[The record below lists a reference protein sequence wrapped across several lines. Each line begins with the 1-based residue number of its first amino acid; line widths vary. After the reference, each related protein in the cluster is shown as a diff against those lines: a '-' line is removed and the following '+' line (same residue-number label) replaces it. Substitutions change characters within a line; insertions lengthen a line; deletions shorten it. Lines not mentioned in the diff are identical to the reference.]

1 MAILQTQTIPTF
13 TDLQNQ
19 AMQNLYGMYTPEEAQ
34 SLWSRQQGPELQ
46 RLNDIALGRLK
57 QAYGPQG
64 FQGSPYKM
72 AVQRQ
77 MQDYTRQTD
86 ASLAQALQNYAQLR
100 GNAMSQIMQ
109 ASPQQTLA
117 YWEKGP
123 QVYDTKDAGTIIGSP
138 FEMSRRLNST
148 DAFGR
153 EEAETFQNTSRDDY
167 LANYYN
173 QLTEERKAEAKR
185 LAEER
190 EEAKR
195 AAEEEKE
202 EARRYAE
209 EHKYDAEIAARDAA
223 ARASLGDYSSLN
235 AWNPDVVPSVPPI
248 TSQAYDFYNPPR
260 SDTYWGY

>member
-1 MAILQTQTIPTF
+1 MAILQTRTIPTF
-13 TDLQNQ
+13 TDLQNK
-19 AMQNLYGMYTPEEAQ
+19 AMQDLYGMYTPEEAQ

-117 YWEKGP
+117 YWENP
-123 QVYDTKDAGTIIGSP
+123 NTTTNNTMAGSM
-138 FEMSRRLNST
+138 MSGYRSSYNDELNRLAST
-148 DAFGR
+148 EK
-153 EEAETFQNTSRDDY
+153 EETSQNTSQDDY

-173 QLTEERKAEAKR
+173 QLTEERQAEAKR

-195 AAEEEKE
+195 AAEDEKE

-209 EHKYDAEIAARDAA
+209 EHKYDAEIAARDKAA
-223 ARASLGDYSSLN
+223 MARLGDYSSLN
-235 AWNPDVVPSVPPI
+235 AWNPDVVPSVPP
-248 TSQAYDFYNPPR
+248 TAPKVYDFYNPPR
-260 SDTYWGY
+260 SDVYWGY

>member
-1 MAILQTQTIPTF
+1 
-13 TDLQNQ
+13 
-19 AMQNLYGMYTPEEAQ
+19 MYTPEEAQ

-86 ASLAQALQNYAQLR
+86 ASLARALQNYAQLR

-109 ASPQQTLA
+109 ASPQQTLS
-117 YWEKGP
+117 YWEHP
-123 QVYDTKDAGTIIGSP
+123 NTTTDNTMAGSMINGYRSSYND
-138 FEMSRRLNST
+138 MLNRLAST
-148 DAFGR
+148 EK
-153 EEAETFQNTSRDDY
+153 EETLQNTSRDDY

-195 AAEEEKE
+195 AAEDEKE

-235 AWNPDVVPSVPPI
+235 AWNPDVVPSVPPT